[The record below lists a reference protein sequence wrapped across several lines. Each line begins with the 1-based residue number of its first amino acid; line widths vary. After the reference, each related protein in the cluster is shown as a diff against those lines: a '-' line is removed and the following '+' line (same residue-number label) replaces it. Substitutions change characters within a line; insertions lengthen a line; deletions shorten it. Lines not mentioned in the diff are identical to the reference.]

1 MDGASLE
8 VNFLDSMD
16 LYAPAGKSPV
26 HGSDRYLSCVRKHP
40 EKPVRLNKPPDTTNL
55 RNLYDQL
62 KSWRG
67 EPLAR
72 PTASD
77 WTGMMPFF
85 RPTPEGARC
94 ILTGRL

>member
-1 MDGASLE
+1 MIDGAAWIVTARNPASWRHEQWRRPRLVDGASLE

-62 KSWRG
+62 
-67 EPLAR
+67 
-72 PTASD
+72 
-77 WTGMMPFF
+77 
-85 RPTPEGARC
+85 
-94 ILTGRL
+94 